1 MKKTIFFFSILVFS
15 SFGALTAQNNIKTQ
29 TDWITHY
36 PDNINLPFT
45 NSELAKLKMAYGD
58 ELENQI
64 LDRPVRIKD
73 IKDIFRNRVI
83 IYQENIKGLSKIPL
97 LSQVPIFNIYNN
109 KFSRPIF
116 NVNDFN
122 PLLYNFNFFSKTKQI
137 YRVDNTNFLIVIKP
151 RELK

>member
-64 LDRPVRIKD
+64 LDRPVRVKD
-73 IKDIFRNRVI
+73 IKDILRNRVI

-116 NVNDFN
+116 NGNDFN

>member
-15 SFGALTAQNNIKTQ
+15 SFGALTAQNNIKKQ

-36 PDNINLPFT
+36 PDNINIPFT
-45 NSELAKLKMAYGD
+45 NSELAKLKMAYGNQ
-58 ELENQI
+58 LENQI
-64 LDRPVRIKD
+64 LDRPVRVKD

-83 IYQENIKGLSKIPL
+83 IYQENIKDLAKIPL
-97 LSQVPIFNIYNN
+97 LSQVPIFTIYNDKISIPVFDKN
-109 KFSRPIF
+109 
-116 NVNDFN
+116 NFN

-137 YRVDNTNFLIVIKP
+137 YRVDNTNFIIVIKP

>member
-36 PDNINLPFT
+36 PDNINIPFT
-45 NSELAKLKMAYGD
+45 NSELAKLKMAYGNQ
-58 ELENQI
+58 LENQI
-64 LDRPVRIKD
+64 LDRPVRVKD

-83 IYQENIKGLSKIPL
+83 IYQENIKDLAKIPL
-97 LSQVPIFNIYNN
+97 LSQVPIFTIYNDKISIPVFDKN
-109 KFSRPIF
+109 
-116 NVNDFN
+116 NFN

-137 YRVDNTNFLIVIKP
+137 YRVDNTNFIIVIKP

>member
-15 SFGALTAQNNIKTQ
+15 SFGALTAQNNVKKQ
-29 TDWITHY
+29 TDWITNY
-36 PDNINLPFT
+36 PDNINIPFT
-45 NSELAKLKMAYGD
+45 NSELSMLKMAYGNQ
-58 ELENQI
+58 LENQI
-64 LDRPVRIKD
+64 LDRPVRVKD

-83 IYQENIKGLSKIPL
+83 IYQENIKDLAKIPL
-97 LSQVPIFNIYNN
+97 LSQVPIFTIYNDKISTPVFDKN
-109 KFSRPIF
+109 
-116 NVNDFN
+116 NFN

>member
-64 LDRPVRIKD
+64 LDRPVRVKD
-73 IKDIFRNRVI
+73 IKDILRNRVI

-97 LSQVPIFNIYNN
+97 LSQVPIFNIYN
-109 KFSRPIF
+109 KFSRPVF
-116 NVNDFN
+116 NGNDFN

>member
-64 LDRPVRIKD
+64 LD
-73 IKDIFRNRVI
+73 
-83 IYQENIKGLSKIPL
+83 LS
-97 LSQVPIFNIYNN
+97 
-109 KFSRPIF
+109 
-116 NVNDFN
+116 
-122 PLLYNFNFFSKTKQI
+122 
-137 YRVDNTNFLIVIKP
+137 LIHI
-151 RELK
+151 

>member
-64 LDRPVRIKD
+64 LDRLVRVKD
-73 IKDIFRNRVI
+73 IKDILRNRVI

-109 KFSRPIF
+109 KFSRPVF
-116 NVNDFN
+116 NGNDFN

>member
-36 PDNINLPFT
+36 PDNINIPFT
-45 NSELAKLKMAYGD
+45 NSELAKLKMAYGNQ
-58 ELENQI
+58 LENQI
-64 LDRPVRIKD
+64 LDRPVRVKD
-73 IKDIFRNRVI
+73 IKDILRNRVI
-83 IYQENIKGLSKIPL
+83 IYQENIKNLSKIQL
-97 LSQVPIFNIYNN
+97 LSQVSVFTIYNDKISIPVFDKN
-109 KFSRPIF
+109 
-116 NVNDFN
+116 NFN

-137 YRVDNTNFLIVIKP
+137 YRVDNTNFIIVIKP